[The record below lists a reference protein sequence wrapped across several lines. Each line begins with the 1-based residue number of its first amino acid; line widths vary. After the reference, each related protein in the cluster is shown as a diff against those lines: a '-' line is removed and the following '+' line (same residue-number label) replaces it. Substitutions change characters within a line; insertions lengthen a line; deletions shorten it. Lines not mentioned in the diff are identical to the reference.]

1 MYIVLWCGERT
12 IYIYIYIYIYIVYI
26 WEMFR
31 HTLLSV
37 PQMSFSVALNCFTL
51 ELNQRY
57 GHEIFLT

>member
-12 IYIYIYIYIYIVYI
+12 IYIYIYIYIVYI

-37 PQMSFSVALNCFTL
+37 PQISFSVALNCFTL